1 LAYGFVASLTT
12 ASISDSVI
20 SGGRAGIVA
29 LANAEGAAVRVS
41 VIRSTIER
49 TTVAALNSVASGGGT
64 AQVSVGKR
72 PDRR

>member
-20 SGGRAGIVA
+20 SGGRASIVA

-41 VIRSTIER
+41 DP
-49 TTVAALNSVASGGGT
+49 
-64 AQVSVGKR
+64 QH
-72 PDRR
+72 D